1 MTMGSYGEQRKTF
14 NLNAAIGGV
23 VDGALKVDFKALS
36 AMGVICG
43 YYEMST
49 AKEAREVFIEDLC
62 SVLARKS
69 VPELDTICKIIA
81 YDIGVSVPC
90 GWRSARAVSKCFVI
104 GGKGYVYD
112 CTVADPP
119 GSKRQSYSPTWW
131 AAREIGKAK
140 IMSRASIVE

>member
-1 MTMGSYGEQRKTF
+1 MTMVSYREQRKAF
-14 NLNAAIGGV
+14 NLNTAIGGIK
-23 VDGALKVDFKALS
+23 DGVLKVDFKSLATM
-36 AMGVICG
+36 AVICG

-62 SVLARKS
+62 SILATKS
-69 VPELDTICKIIA
+69 VPELDSICKVIA
-81 YDIGVSVPC
+81 YDISVSVPC
-90 GWRSARAVSKCFVI
+90 GWRSASAVSKCFII

-131 AAREIGKAK
+131 AAREIGKGK
-140 IMSRASIVE
+140 IMSRASVIK